1 MSLITAAWS
10 AMSQLANVLVL
21 QGHPNESI
29 SGRCHRE
36 GWWFKKVVNGIFF
49 WQVDHCKSAYTNDL
63 KWAKQYLESDYLNNL
78 GAKS

>member
-1 MSLITAAWS
+1 MSLITATWS
-10 AMSQLANVLVL
+10 ACSQLANVLLL

-36 GWWFKKVVNGIFF
+36 GWRSKKVINAIFF

-63 KWAKQYLESDYLNNL
+63 KWAKQYLESDCLRSI
-78 GAKS
+78 GVDP